1 MRIVKLVAVD
11 AQTDEKQT
19 FTFGTSSSGKPL
31 IAAKGGRLNSY
42 LEFCFTDEAESVK
55 DVEVEFSVEGQL
67 YSLSKTHTQEGVKTL
82 LKALQNGKWNVV
94 ARANATE
101 YVERLIGESVGD
113 MLKQDFVNNA
123 AVEGFDGNLLAFEK
137 IRLLAEVE
145 QTISQSSQEAQRLWD
160 SARSKV
166 KQYASSQNDEP
177 IVTPEQIEE
186 IEVELEEISSKLA
199 NATAE
204 LADLKEQ
211 YAASS
216 FVQDVQRE
224 LQLAQEKYNL
234 LIGKQNEIDKLRS
247 ALRLREDVDALLP
260 KVNTLKEIIRQKDEY
275 EKKRYAV
282 TSEIEWQ
289 QNELDGIEKSLEEKN
304 KLFVAT
310 QDKRSRIEGINAE
323 LTTIASLYEKNRNLN
338 QRLTDLTEKEQRFA
352 AEKVMYANKLDAIE
366 KSLAEL
372 NQSLSEFS
380 IPSKSV
386 GELLEAVRVDVKI
399 DEVTAQIDKLNG
411 EIAVKESR
419 IAEKESN
426 LVVQVKRFRSVAE
439 LDVAVTPIKA
449 KDTILQVLDSKY
461 AKLETVNASLEEK
474 LINLRRAAEEYK
486 YKILQVEQS
495 RAVLEGR
502 RDKALLVKQEEFKR
516 EVFLNSQKTYS
527 DDASGV
533 FAVTV
538 NFNDSEI
545 DSLNRQIAD
554 RVAKKEDY
562 LRRASALE
570 GSIKEIARHIDVNSA
585 DMATLNKEKANI
597 VNRYNE
603 IISQN
608 TGEAAFNYVKALSSN
623 NGTQYLLDV
632 QQEVVRSEAELTEE
646 KRTLET
652 LKNKLSSLKS
662 RLKYLADTQTQLDS
676 PQASI
681 DALVSSNDK
690 LRDEL
695 ASVGEGLA
703 SGYEQYKAVARQMEG
718 VDSKLEDVRSAIIE
732 ITKTVGVNED
742 LVEQCNKRAREL
754 AGCDDV
760 EQAVANFKYELGDVE
775 SERQMLVESK
785 QNVEKELFKK
795 RLELEKTQWLY
806 DSKCNEYSDVYGELK
821 MEFGLRGLDV
831 EQATAMNFD
840 ESADEGKKVVA
851 DYDAAK
857 KSLAEKIDNLYSV
870 IKNKSVSPIASEQLS
885 AKQREVD
892 FLVERQKRLEEQ
904 RRNYMQNYVVASAAR
919 MKVTVAAA
927 EAKTLESLRT
937 TIGHNQVM
945 GLLIRDKVNSVVTL
959 ASQYFKTFA
968 GKNASF
974 VLDGYTVAVEA
985 DGVKT
990 AYVDLPFDVKTAA
1003 YVSLLLACPSTDT
1016 TDGRW
1021 LVFEERIAMDTQ
1033 ALAQMLLNISDVS
1046 YVVDYSR
1053 E

>member
-31 IAAKGGRLNSY
+31 VAAKGGRLNSY

-974 VLDGYTVAVEA
+974 VLDSYTVAVEA

>member
-31 IAAKGGRLNSY
+31 VAAKGGRLNSY

-82 LKALQNGKWNVV
+82 LKALQDGKWNVV

-145 QTISQSSQEAQRLWD
+145 QTISQSSQEAQRMWD

-177 IVTPEQIEE
+177 VVTPEQIEE

-224 LQLAQEKYNL
+224 LQSAQEKYNL

-338 QRLTDLTEKEQRFA
+338 QRLTDLTEKEQRLA

-399 DEVTAQIDKLNG
+399 DEVTSQIDKLNG

-632 QQEVVRSEAELTEE
+632 QQEAVRSEAELTEE

-662 RLKYLADTQTQLDS
+662 RLKYLTDTQMQLDS

-840 ESADEGKKVVA
+840 ESVDEGKKVVA

-1033 ALAQMLLNISDVS
+1033 ALALMLLNISDVS

>member
-31 IAAKGGRLNSY
+31 VAAKGGRLNSY

-82 LKALQNGKWNVV
+82 LKALQDGKWNVV

-145 QTISQSSQEAQRLWD
+145 QTISQSSQEAQRMWD

-177 IVTPEQIEE
+177 VVTPEQIEE

-224 LQLAQEKYNL
+224 LQSAQEKYNL

-338 QRLTDLTEKEQRFA
+338 QRLTDLTEKEQRLA

-399 DEVTAQIDKLNG
+399 DEVTSQIDKLNG

-632 QQEVVRSEAELTEE
+632 QQEAVRSEAELTEE

-662 RLKYLADTQTQLDS
+662 RLKYLTDTQMQLDS

-840 ESADEGKKVVA
+840 ESVDEGKKVVA

>member
-31 IAAKGGRLNSY
+31 VAAKGGRLNSY